1 MTAALALP
9 GIAVGA
15 TVLDDVLVDYKH
27 LSYIEDELM
36 EVQADY
42 FNLGIPINDKNDLL
56 MSVEYEAMAGAS
68 PIFLLPGAGG
78 TVTQVTTGASITDE
92 RTAVSANYRHFT
104 DNGMLSITPAG
115 STENDYD
122 SKSVTAEYQWDS
134 NGKNTTY
141 SFGGGFADETVGATG
156 QILSED
162 KDAKSWFAGVT
173 QVLSA
178 QSLLQLNLSLAEES
192 GFLNDPYK
200 LTLVGANLL
209 SDNRPSERQQAALLI
224 RYITYKEKH
233 DASLH
238 LVYRYFEDDWGIEA
252 HTVETSWNQE
262 LSNNWLLTPSFRYY
276 TQEKADFYA
285 PFFTTTP
292 ADGFYSSDYRL
303 ASYGSV
309 LAGIRLEKIFSFNA
323 SINLNIEYYTR
334 RGDLKLGGDGS
345 IDPGPLE
352 STIVTFGFSYTF

>member
-1 MTAALALP
+1 
-9 GIAVGA
+9 
-15 TVLDDVLVDYKH
+15 
-27 LSYIEDELM
+27 
-36 EVQADY
+36 
-42 FNLGIPINDKNDLL
+42 
-56 MSVEYEAMAGAS
+56 
-68 PIFLLPGAGG
+68 
-78 TVTQVTTGASITDE
+78 
-92 RTAVSANYRHFT
+92 
-104 DNGMLSITPAG
+104 MLSITPAG

-122 SKSVTAEYQWDS
+122 SRSVTAEYQWDS

-262 LSNNWLLTPSFRYY
+262 LSSNWLLTPSFRYY
-276 TQEKADFYA
+276 SQEKADFYA

-309 LAGIRLEKIFSFNA
+309 LAGIRLEKTFSFNA